1 GPAVGDHPA
10 LAALDAPHAISCHP
24 TPTLSAV
31 DGNTEK
37 FSTRTMKIH
46 SALSRSADTAE
57 AASSVCRE
65 VAIAIGDHGVDLA
78 FVFFS
83 PDHVPSL
90 SALINIVQYQLRP
103 KVLLGCSAESII
115 E

>member
-1 GPAVGDHPA
+1 
-10 LAALDAPHAISCHP
+10 
-24 TPTLSAV
+24 
-31 DGNTEK
+31 
-37 FSTRTMKIH
+37 MKIH

-90 SALINIVQYQLRP
+90 SALINIVQDQLRP

-115 E
+115 EGKQEIEGQPALCGRLTCREPS

>member
-1 GPAVGDHPA
+1 
-10 LAALDAPHAISCHP
+10 
-24 TPTLSAV
+24 
-31 DGNTEK
+31 
-37 FSTRTMKIH
+37 MKIH

-83 PDHVPSL
+83 PDNVPSL
-90 SALINIVQYQLRP
+90 SRLINIVRDHLRP
-103 KVLLGCSAESII
+103 KFLLAGSAEAIMEASREIKGQRALGRGRLHWPGTSVKPF
-115 E
+115 